1 MQGPEDISWAAPF
14 LHDLPTPSYV
24 YRKTALA
31 EGARRLAGLLPANA
45 RLLFSLK
52 ANPQPAIA
60 GLLDYAGISPEVASE
75 GEYAACLLA
84 GIATDRIVVGGVA
97 KGTNFL
103 RRACLDRV
111 AAITVDSI
119 GELERLRALGDAT
132 PPARVLLRVN
142 PGIAIGGL
150 DMGGDSQF
158 GLSIEQA
165 IDVVRRRDLG
175 CHEFLG
181 LHFYLGSQ
189 RLKVEPIV
197 RSVAL
202 VRDVLRR
209 FISERLVVPTV
220 DVGLGCG
227 VTYLERDS
235 PLDYDALGAQLR
247 DLWRDPAWR
256 DTRVWSEAGRALVGH
271 AGWFVCRVMERKEL
285 NGKIFVL
292 TDGGL
297 NVHNPG
303 VGLGRFLKGN
313 PKFRFLQASPT
324 TAIETVDICGSLC
337 TSADRLGNAVA
348 APRLAAGDLVM
359 IPNAGAYCH
368 TTALWGFN
376 SQPSFREAM
385 LDERGIFDW
394 VDSQPVVATKCKVW

>member
-1 MQGPEDISWAAPF
+1 MQDSEDISWAAPF
-14 LHDLPTPSYV
+14 LSDLPTPSYV
-24 YRKTALA
+24 YRKSALL
-31 EGARRLAGLLPANA
+31 EGARRLSGLLPASA
-45 RLLFSLK
+45 RVLFSLK

-60 GLLDYAGISPEVASE
+60 ALLDRAGISPEVASE
-75 GEYAACLLA
+75 GEYAACLVA
-84 GIATDRIVVGGVA
+84 GIATNRIVVGGVA
-97 KGTNFL
+97 KSKDFL
-103 RRACLDRV
+103 RRACVGRV

-119 GELERLRALGDAT
+119 GELERLRAVDDSM
-132 PPARVLLRVN
+132 PPARLLLRVN

-165 IDVVRRRDLG
+165 MDVVRSRDFG

-197 RSVAL
+197 RSVTL

-209 FISERLVVPTV
+209 FVSERLVVPTV

-235 PLDYDALGAQLR
+235 PLDYEDLGAGLR
-247 DLWRDPAWR
+247 NIWRDPAWMG
-256 DTRVWSEAGRALVGH
+256 TQIWSEAGRALVGH
-271 AGWFVCRVMERKEL
+271 AGWFVCRVLERKEL
-285 NGKIFVL
+285 NGKTFVL

-313 PKFRFLQASPT
+313 PKFRFLQMTPDTRS
-324 TAIETVDICGSLC
+324 ETVDICGSLC
-337 TSADRLGNAVA
+337 TSADRLGNAVT
-348 APRLAAGDLVM
+348 APRLSEGDLIL

-376 SQPSFREAM
+376 SQPSFREAI
-385 LDERGIFDW
+385 LDEKGSFDW
-394 VDSQPVVATKCKVW
+394 VDSQPVVAAKCKVW